1 MPTLAKNK
9 YAYFNYQVLEE
20 FEAGIILTGS
30 EVKSVKHGQINLK
43 GSYATLQ
50 ENELWLV
57 NAYISPYQLSS
68 SQSGYDPEQR
78 RKLLLNKKELDG
90 LIGKM
95 KAKGLTLMPLS
106 VYTKGSLI
114 KIKIGVCRG
123 KKARD
128 KREIIK
134 KRESDINIRRMLK
147 N

>member
-1 MPTLAKNK
+1 MPTLTSNK
-9 YAYFNYQVLEE
+9 YAYFNYQVLDEY
-20 FEAGIILTGS
+20 EAGIILSGS
-30 EVKSVKHGQINLK
+30 EVKSVKTGQINLK

-50 ENELWLV
+50 DNELWLV
-57 NAYISPYQLSS
+57 NAHISPYPLSS
-68 SQSGYDPEQR
+68 SQQDYQPDQK
-78 RKLLLNKKELDG
+78 RKLLLHKKELSS
-90 LIGKM
+90 LIGKL

-123 KKARD
+123 KKDHD

-134 KRESDINIRRMLK
+134 KRESDINIRRLLK